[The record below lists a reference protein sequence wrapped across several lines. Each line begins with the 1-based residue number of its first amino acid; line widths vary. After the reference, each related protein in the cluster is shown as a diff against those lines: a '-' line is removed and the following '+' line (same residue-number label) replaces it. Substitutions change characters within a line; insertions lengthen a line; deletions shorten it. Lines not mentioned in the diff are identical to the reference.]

1 MSSAKFSPGLPSA
14 FSVKSPSLWQNVS
27 QFRWVRCFLMV
38 SFLLIALDKTT
49 TLVMIWPPQRVTSLP
64 SSTGAGE
71 LDRLGN
77 ICSDSPLQRQSFPL

>member
-1 MSSAKFSPGLPSA
+1 
-14 FSVKSPSLWQNVS
+14 
-27 QFRWVRCFLMV
+27 MV

-64 SSTGAGE
+64 PSTGAGE